1 MSKKE
6 TFNLEAIEVETFE
19 LVDITKSAIEENQQE
34 MAASSS
40 SCSSCGS
47 TSCCSTCSS
56 CSSSWSTEAAK

>member
-34 MAASSS
+34 MANVGSS
-40 SCSSCGS
+40 SCSSCSS
-47 TSCCSTCSS
+47 TSCCSCCSS
-56 CSSSWSTEAAK
+56 CSSTL